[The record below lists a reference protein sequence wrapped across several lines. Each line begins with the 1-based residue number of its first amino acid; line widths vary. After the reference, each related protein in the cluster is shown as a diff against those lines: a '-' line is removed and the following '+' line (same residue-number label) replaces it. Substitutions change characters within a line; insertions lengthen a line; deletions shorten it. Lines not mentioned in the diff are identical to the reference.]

1 MPFMNQRQ
9 AVIAAAAFSIFT
21 LAPDVWAQKVTVDH
35 GIAMHGDL
43 KYKRDF
49 KHFDYADPNA
59 VKAGEVKMSAIG
71 TFDNLN
77 PFVLKGVSAAGIGGL
92 FETLMVGS
100 DDEAFSEYCLLC
112 ETIEVP
118 EDRSWVAF
126 TMRAEAKFSD
136 GNPVTVEDVI
146 WTLDT
151 IKTKGHP
158 FYQSYYADVAK
169 AEKIGD
175 RKVRFTFSPGENREL
190 PLIVGQLPVL
200 SKAYWSTREFDKT
213 TLEAPL
219 GSGPYRVESF
229 EPGRYITYSLRADYW
244 GAKLPVKLGQTNW
257 GSLRYDYYRDAIVAL
272 EAFKAGEYDL
282 RVENVARNW
291 ATGYDIPALKT
302 GVMKKEELRHQR
314 TSGMQGFSFNTRRA
328 IFQDRR
334 VREALSYAFD
344 FELSNKN
351 FFFGAYTR
359 TKSYF
364 DNSELAS
371 RGLPAG
377 EELKILERFKGK
389 VPDEVFTKEFKVPVT
404 DGTGN
409 NRENLREGTRLLQ
422 QAGWV
427 VRNGKLVHGQTNQ
440 PMEFEILLSDV
451 VWERI
456 ALAYVENLGRL
467 GITAKV
473 RTIDSAQYQKRMEE
487 FDFDLTV
494 SVFGQSQSPGNEQR
508 DFWTSASADVKGSR
522 NVIAIKDPIID
533 SLVDLVISAP
543 DRDSLVQ
550 RTRALDR
557 VLLWGHYLVPHWHIN
572 VDRVASWDKFQRP
585 KIEPTNGVELSTWW
599 VDSGKA
605 ATLSQRKLLQ

>member
-9 AVIAAAAFSIFT
+9 TVIAAAFSVFT

-35 GIAMHGDL
+35 GIAMHGDI
-43 KYKRDF
+43 KYKGDF

-59 VKAGEVKMSAIG
+59 PKGGDVKRSAIG

-100 DDEAFSEYCLLC
+100 DDEAFSGYCQLC
-112 ETIEVP
+112 ETVEVP

-136 GNPVTVEDVI
+136 GSPLTIDDVI

-158 FYQSYYADVAK
+158 FYQSYYADVVK
-169 AEKIGD
+169 AEKTGD
-175 RKVRFTFSPGENREL
+175 RKVRFTFRPGENREL
-190 PLIVGQLPVL
+190 PLIVGQLPIL
-200 SKAYWSTREFDKT
+200 SKAYWSTREFDKS
-213 TLEAPL
+213 TLEPPL

-229 EPGRYITYSLRADYW
+229 EPGRYITYSLRPDYW
-244 GAKLPVKLGQTNW
+244 GAKLPVRLGQINW
-257 GSLRYDYYRDAIVAL
+257 GTVRYDYYRDAIVAL

-282 RVENVARNW
+282 REENVARNW

-302 GVMKKEELRHQR
+302 GVMKKEEFRHQR
-314 TSGMQGFSFNTRRA
+314 TAGMQGFTFNTRSA

-409 NRENLREGTRLLQ
+409 IRDNLREGTRLLQ

-456 ALAYVENLGRL
+456 ALAYVENLERL

-473 RTIDSAQYQKRMEE
+473 RTIDTAQYQKRMEE

-508 DFWTSASADVKGSR
+508 DFWTAAKADVKGSR
-522 NVIAIKDPIID
+522 NVIGIKDPVVD

-543 DRDSLVQ
+543 DRDTLVQ

-585 KIEPTNGVELSTWW
+585 QTQPTNGVELPTWW
-599 VDSGKA
+599 VDSVKA